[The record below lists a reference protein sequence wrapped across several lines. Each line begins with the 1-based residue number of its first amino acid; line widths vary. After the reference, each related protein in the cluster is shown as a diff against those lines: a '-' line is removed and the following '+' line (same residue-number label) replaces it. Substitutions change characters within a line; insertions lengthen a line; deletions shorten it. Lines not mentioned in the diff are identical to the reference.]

1 MSRIMNK
8 RGEKWKFDGEKQI
21 TSGRAFVIDGTGD
34 QKEGLK
40 FTCLKSEQ
48 Q

>member
-1 MSRIMNK
+1 MNK

-21 TSGRAFVIDGTGD
+21 TSGRAFVIDRGD
-34 QKEGLK
+34 QKEGQK